1 MPSITAQLTN
11 HMESTKLA
19 GGQYAPIADHAAV
32 VAAAGGG
39 VVSVAGETLRVD
51 VYDDSGDFGWLLEG
65 LVGNRITRVL
75 GAGNAT
81 WLECEGK
88 EIHKL

>member
-11 HMESTKLA
+11 HMESTRLP

-32 VAAAGGG
+32 VAAGG
-39 VVSVAGETLRVD
+39 VVSVTGETLRVD
-51 VYDDSGDFGWLLEG
+51 VYDDSGDMGWLLEG

-81 WLECEGK
+81 WLECSDK